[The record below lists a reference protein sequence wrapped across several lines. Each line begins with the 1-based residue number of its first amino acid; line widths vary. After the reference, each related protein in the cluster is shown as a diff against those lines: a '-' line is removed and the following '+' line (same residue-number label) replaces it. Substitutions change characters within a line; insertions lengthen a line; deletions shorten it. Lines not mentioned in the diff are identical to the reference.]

1 VHNEQSTYQQ
11 WFVDFTISRR
21 WLHGR
26 ASKEERAMPHSMLV
40 RLPSIRVAQALP
52 PMYTWPTPV
61 KQVVMGVCI
70 ALCISAYVAIAIG
83 LIGAMSFALG
93 LM

>member
-1 VHNEQSTYQQ
+1 MQRSTL
-11 WFVDFTISRR
+11 I
-21 WLHGR
+21 
-26 ASKEERAMPHSMLV
+26 
-40 RLPSIRVAQALP
+40 RLPAVRVAQLLP

-61 KQVVMGVCI
+61 KQAVLGLCI

>member
-1 VHNEQSTYQQ
+1 MPRSTLISLPTVRVVQS
-11 WFVDFTISRR
+11 
-21 WLHGR
+21 
-26 ASKEERAMPHSMLV
+26 
-40 RLPSIRVAQALP
+40 LP

-61 KQVVMGVCI
+61 KQAVMALCI
-70 ALCISAYVAIAIG
+70 ALCVSAYIAMAIG

>member
-1 VHNEQSTYQQ
+1 
-11 WFVDFTISRR
+11 
-21 WLHGR
+21 
-26 ASKEERAMPHSMLV
+26 MPHSTLV
-40 RLPSIRVAQALP
+40 RLPAVRVAQSLP

-61 KQVVMGVCI
+61 KQAIMGVCI
-70 ALCISAYVAIAIG
+70 ALCIGAYVAIAIG